1 MPSGERTQ
9 TDADA
14 REKDGGILHGLQ
26 HEGAR
31 VGRIEPIHWFCIQH
45 WAHKLV
51 HRENAHKDNDEQKLH
66 GDTHAAADRTLLN
79 HVKASGIHATGQN
92 DTVGHEIG
100 RLRAGCEF
108 GKYGLEE
115 EFKA

>member
-51 HRENAHKDNDEQKLH
+51 HRENAHKDADEQNLH
-66 GDTHAAADRTLLN
+66 HNAHAAADWTLLDD
-79 HVKASGIHATGQN
+79 VKARGVKTSREDNAVGNQN
-92 DTVGHEIG
+92 G
-100 RLRAGCEF
+100 RLRSNEIKPVAES
-108 GKYGLEE
+108 KT
-115 EFKA
+115 